1 MVSGTNGLSHTEPV
15 CGNGPEVESHLAQ
28 SSESGVLSGGRGTAR
43 LRHWFQTRGE
53 RHLSA
58 ADQRAATVLRR
69 GSPLVRPTGYSSA
82 DTANATPKP
91 SVVASPTSLPPR
103 AKASG
108 IIVSASI
115 VRIAP
120 AAKERTKAT
129 VRGAASPK
137 SP

>member
-1 MVSGTNGLSHTEPV
+1 VR
-15 CGNGPEVESHLAQ
+15 GNEPEVESHLAQ
-28 SSESGVLSGGRGTAR
+28 SSGIEDSVERLDVAPGACDTGR
-43 LRHWFQTRGE
+43 QTRGE